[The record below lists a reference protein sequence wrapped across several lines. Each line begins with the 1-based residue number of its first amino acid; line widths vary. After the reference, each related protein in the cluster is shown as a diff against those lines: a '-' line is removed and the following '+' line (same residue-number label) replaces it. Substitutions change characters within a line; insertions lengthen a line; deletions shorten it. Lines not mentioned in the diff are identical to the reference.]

1 MALHKADLIKIR
13 KIFGL
18 SYDGDRAELELRI
31 KYHLNRVVIDS
42 PASAISAASSG
53 YATPMAIPA
62 QPIFS
67 QAPANTQAPIISQAP
82 ANTPAP
88 IISQAPANTQAPTI
102 AQAPLFRQAPANIKR
117 SSIFGPPV
125 IAHPSPPDAPP
136 LTDSDDDIVVTAE
149 PM

>member
-1 MALHKADLIKIR
+1 MLLHKADLIKIC

-67 QAPANTQAPIISQAP
+67 QAPAS
-82 ANTPAP
+82 
-88 IISQAPANTQAPTI
+88 TQAPTI
-102 AQAPLFRQAPANIKR
+102 AQAPANTQAPLFGQAPVAYGGPTIKQR

-136 LTDSDDDIVVTAE
+136 LTDSDDEIVITVE